1 LIDKLR
7 GLNMSNKKELLL
19 NMIFEIFKIIFT
31 VELTLLAG
39 VVLKVA
45 FEPQYLGTGLKI
57 GVIEIFSIL
66 LILWFFGIPIFYLYK
81 NID

>member
-39 VVLKVA
+39 VILKIA
-45 FEPQYLGTGLKI
+45 FEPQYIFMGLK
-57 GVIEIFSIL
+57 VIVFGLFIIL
-66 LILWFFGIPIFYLYK
+66 ITLWSFGAPIFYLY
-81 NID
+81 NRID

>member
-1 LIDKLR
+1 MIDKLR

-39 VVLKVA
+39 VILKIV
-45 FEPQYLGTGLKI
+45 FEPQYIFTGLK
-57 GVIEIFSIL
+57 VIVFGLFIIL
-66 LILWFFGIPIFYLYK
+66 ITLWSFGAPIFYLY
-81 NID
+81 NRID